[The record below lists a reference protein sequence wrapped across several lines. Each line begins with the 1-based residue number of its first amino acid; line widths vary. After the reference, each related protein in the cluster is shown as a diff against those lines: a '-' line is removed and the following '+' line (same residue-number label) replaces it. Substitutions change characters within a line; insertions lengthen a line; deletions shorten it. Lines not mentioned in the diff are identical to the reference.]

1 MFTGIV
7 ETVGEVRERREQG
20 GDARLRV
27 VAPDLGAPALRPGDS
42 IAVGGVCLTAAEVEA
57 DGFVADVSGETLT
70 TTALGDLGAGSRV
83 NLERPV
89 TPSTPLGGHMVTGHV
104 DGVGELTGIAEEG
117 RSWRITV
124 RAPDT
129 LARYIAPKGAICV
142 DGVSL
147 TVNEVDGARFGV
159 NLIPHTLERTTLGGM
174 RQGCRVN
181 LEVDI
186 IARYLERLLMG
197 ERAAEP
203 GVDSEGGL
211 TYERLAELGF
221 AR

>member
-7 ETVGEVRERREQG
+7 ETVGEVRERREEG
-20 GDARLRV
+20 GDARLRIA
-27 VAPDLGAPALRPGDS
+27 APGLQDPALRSGDS

-70 TTALGDLGAGSRV
+70 TTALGDLAAGSRV
-83 NLERPV
+83 NLERAV

-104 DGVGELTGIAEEG
+104 DGVGELTGITEEG

-124 RAPDT
+124 RAPDA

-186 IARYLERLLMG
+186 IARYLERLLLG
-197 ERAAEP
+197 DRAAEA
-203 GVDSEGGL
+203 GEASAGGL